1 MSPIHQ
7 HLRLR
12 HLPQAQVQFDDHVW
26 HELTIGYVTLERSC
40 DRVRLEAMQQ
50 MLRPRFVGVFG
61 QFFRMIFVGYI
72 VGVCHIL
79 CWMLGTS
86 NP

>member
-1 MSPIHQ
+1 MSPLHQ

-26 HELTIGYVTLERSC
+26 HELYRVCYFGTG
-40 DRVRLEAMQQ
+40 RVRLEAMQQ

-61 QFFRMIFVGYI
+61 QISYDFVGYI
-72 VGVCHIL
+72 YSWCL
-79 CWMLGTS
+79 S
-86 NP
+86 